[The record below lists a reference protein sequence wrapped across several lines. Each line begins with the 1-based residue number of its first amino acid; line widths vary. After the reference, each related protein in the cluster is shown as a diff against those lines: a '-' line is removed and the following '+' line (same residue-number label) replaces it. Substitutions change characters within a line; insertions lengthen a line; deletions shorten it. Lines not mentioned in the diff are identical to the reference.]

1 MRQLLV
7 GLLAIAIASSGAM
20 AQSQYPA
27 NTVRIIVPSS
37 PGATTDVLARLI
49 GQALTQSWGQPVIV
63 ENRPGAD
70 ETIGVQAASKAAAD
84 GHTLLVS
91 SNAAI
96 TAAPHLHSRLGY
108 DPQKDLTPILIL
120 GQVTPVMNV
129 AASLPVKSV
138 QELIALAKAK
148 PGALNYGSFGNGTYA
163 HVAMEEFKRRTGT
176 EMMHIP
182 YRGATPAI
190 TALLRSEVS
199 LLITNLGSIA
209 PHVNAGKVLTIA
221 SVGAQRPSARPDL
234 PTVAE
239 SGLPGFSTGAW
250 WGLFGPANLPPA
262 IVDKIRTEVTRVLTT
277 PKHASCSRQIR
288 SKWCKSRRSNSCSSS
303 VMTSTIGVGRSRPP
317 ASSLIERGRL
327 SSGIGG
333 GPC

>member
-1 MRQLLV
+1 MRKLLV
-7 GLLAIAIASSGAM
+7 GFVAHRDRHSSANAM
-20 AQSQYPA
+20 AQSQYPT

-49 GQALTQSWGQPVIV
+49 AQGMTQSWGQPAIV

-70 ETIGVQAASKAAAD
+70 ETIGVLAASKAAAD

-108 DPQKDLTPILIL
+108 DPQKDLTPILML
-120 GQVTPVMNV
+120 GQVTPVLNV
-129 AASLPVKSV
+129 TASLPVKSV

-163 HVAMEEFKRRTGT
+163 HVAIEEFKRRTGT
-176 EMMHIP
+176 DMMHIP

-190 TALLRSEVS
+190 TALLRGEVS

-209 PHVNAGKVLTIA
+209 PHVNAGKVFTIA
-221 SVGAQRPSARPDL
+221 SVGAQRPSMRPDL

-239 SGLPGFSTGAW
+239 SGVPGFSTGAW
-250 WGLFGPANLPPA
+250 WGLFGPANLPQP
-262 IVDKIRTEVTRVLTT
+262 IVEKIRAEATRILGSPEARKLFETNTFEVVQKSPEELVQYIRDDLDNWG
-277 PKHASCSRQIR
+277 RQI
-288 SKWCKSRRSNSCSSS
+288 K
-303 VMTSTIGVGRSRPP
+303 
-317 ASSLIERGRL
+317 AA
-327 SSGIGG
+327 GIK
-333 GPC
+333 PD

>member
-277 PKHASCSRQIR
+277 PEARKLFETNTFEVVQKSPEQFVQFIRDDLDNWGRQI
-288 SKWCKSRRSNSCSSS
+288 K
-303 VMTSTIGVGRSRPP
+303 
-317 ASSLIERGRL
+317 AA
-327 SSGIGG
+327 GIK
-333 GPC
+333 PD

>member
-1 MRQLLV
+1 MRRLLV
-7 GLLAIAIASSGAM
+7 GLVLVGAIASNGAM
-20 AQSQYPA
+20 GQSQYPA
-27 NTVRIIVPSS
+27 GTVRIIVPSS
-37 PGATTDVLARLI
+37 PGATTDVLARMI
-49 GQALTQSWGQPVIV
+49 GQGMTQSWGQPVIV

-70 ETIGVQAASKAAAD
+70 ETIGVQAAAKAAPD
-84 GHTLLVS
+84 GHTLLVT

-108 DPQKDLTPILIL
+108 DPQKDLTPILVL

-129 AASLPVKSV
+129 PASLPVKSV
-138 QELIALAKAK
+138 QEFIELAKAK

-176 EMMHIP
+176 QMVHIP

-190 TALLRSEVS
+190 TALLRGEIS

-209 PHVNAGKVLTIA
+209 PHVNAGKVRTIA
-221 SVGAQRPSARPDL
+221 SVGAQRPSMRPDL

-250 WGLFGPANLPPA
+250 WGLYGPANLPRP
-262 IVDKIRTEVTRVLTT
+262 IFDKIRAEALRILNT
-277 PKHASCSRQIR
+277 PEARKLFETNTFELMQKSPDEFAQFIREDLDNWGKQIQ
-288 SKWCKSRRSNSCSSS
+288 
-303 VMTSTIGVGRSRPP
+303 
-317 ASSLIERGRL
+317 AA
-327 SSGIGG
+327 GIK
-333 GPC
+333 PD